1 MTEDQAVQRCQ
12 HGERDAFRY
21 LVERYQDVVFG
32 TAYNMTGNRALA
44 EELAQEAFLSA
55 WKGIRS
61 FRRGRPFKPW
71 LIRIL
76 VNAVMA
82 HRRKRS
88 VETTPIEESEWPE
101 DAEHP
106 ADLAESRSEQT
117 DIAAGHQRVGTG
129 APAGGGVALLRRYDG
144 TGIGPG
150 GWTDRRHSEVP
161 TLSGTPGVAAA
172 VGRRAAGAEVRDEQ

>member
-1 MTEDQAVQRCQ
+1 MTEDQAVMRCQ

-106 ADLAESRSEQT
+106 ADLAESRSEQQT
-117 DIAAGHQRVGTG
+117 LQQAIRGLGPEHRQVVVLRYFADMTVPEVARASGVREGTVKSRLHRAHQ
-129 APAGGGVALLRRYDG
+129 ALRQQLVDAQQRQR
-144 TGIGPG
+144 
-150 GWTDRRHSEVP
+150 
-161 TLSGTPGVAAA
+161 
-172 VGRRAAGAEVRDEQ
+172 

>member
-1 MTEDQAVQRCQ
+1 MTEDQAVMRCQ

-82 HRRKRS
+82 HRRRRS
-88 VETTPIEESEWPE
+88 VETTPIEESEWAE

-106 ADLAESRSEQT
+106 ADLAESRSEQQT
-117 DIAAGHQRVGTG
+117 LQQAIRGLGPEHRQVVVLRYFADMTVPEVARASGVREGTVKSRLYRAHQ
-129 APAGGGVALLRRYDG
+129 ALRQQLVDAQQWQR
-144 TGIGPG
+144 
-150 GWTDRRHSEVP
+150 
-161 TLSGTPGVAAA
+161 
-172 VGRRAAGAEVRDEQ
+172 

>member
-1 MTEDQAVQRCQ
+1 MTEDQAVLRCQ

-21 LVERYQDVVFG
+21 LVERYQDIVFG
-32 TAYNMTGNRALA
+32 TAYNMTRNRALA

-71 LIRIL
+71 LMRIL

-82 HRRKRS
+82 HRRRRT
-88 VETTPIEESEWPE
+88 VETTPIEGSDLES

-106 ADLAESRSEQT
+106 EDLAESRSEQQALQRAIGELSPDHRQVVVLRYFADMT
-117 DIAAGHQRVGTG
+117 VPEVSRASGLTEGTVKSRLYRAHQALRQQLVG
-129 APAGGGVALLRRYDG
+129 AQQWQR
-144 TGIGPG
+144 
-150 GWTDRRHSEVP
+150 
-161 TLSGTPGVAAA
+161 
-172 VGRRAAGAEVRDEQ
+172 

>member
-82 HRRKRS
+82 HRRRRS
-88 VETTPIEESEWPE
+88 VETTPIEESEWAD

-106 ADLAESRSEQT
+106 ADLTESRLEQQT
-117 DIAAGHQRVGTG
+117 LQQAIRGLGPEHRQVVVLRYFADMTVPEVARASGVREGTVKSRLYRAHQALRQQLVG
-129 APAGGGVALLRRYDG
+129 
-144 TGIGPG
+144 
-150 GWTDRRHSEVP
+150 
-161 TLSGTPGVAAA
+161 
-172 VGRRAAGAEVRDEQ
+172 EQQRQR